1 MVHRDSGYVFE
12 RFVFE
17 PSNNDR
23 FPSLVTTA
31 DNVRAQQRFLR
42 EVFGIDRVA
51 CVYGFS
57 MGAQQAYHWAALFPE
72 QVERAIVVCGSAR
85 TSVHNQ
91 VFLRSLMATLEA
103 APEHIGGGRFSAV
116 PTKALRAFAR
126 VYAGWAMSQDWYRAD
141 LHLTSSGAAN
151 LDDYLDHH
159 WEPGFTRRGSL
170 CPGCDLDGLRHQR
183 ERAL

>member
-1 MVHRDSGYVFE
+1 MV
-12 RFVFE
+12 
-17 PSNNDR
+17 
-23 FPSLVTTA
+23 LVG
-31 DNVRAQQRFLR
+31 R
-42 EVFGIDRVA
+42 
-51 CVYGFS
+51 
-57 MGAQQAYHWAALFPE
+57 QQAYHLAALFPE
-72 QVERAIVVCGSAR
+72 QVERAVIVCGSAL

-91 VFLRSLMATLEA
+91 VFLRLLLATPKA
-103 APEHIGGGRFSAV
+103 SPERIGAGHFSV
-116 PTKALRAFAR
+116 TPTKSLRTFAR
-126 VYAGWAMSQDWYRAD
+126 IYAGWAMSQDWYRAD